1 MQVILYDNQADPRTV
16 DKGTKLVQKASVTAT
31 PVFPLNIV
39 KPMFRLAYNS
49 SYTQINYLYCSDLHR
64 YYFVNRIIMESG
76 KAMILHCESDV
87 LMSFKTDIKNL
98 KCICTRNQYDFNDYI
113 QDEYP
118 SSVKATTTNFIMAS
132 STTPFGLPED
142 DDSLQFIL
150 TMNGLVGEST

>member
-1 MQVILYDNQADPRTV
+1 
-16 DKGTKLVQKASVTAT
+16 
-31 PVFPLNIV
+31 
-39 KPMFRLAYNS
+39 
-49 SYTQINYLYCSDLHR
+49 
-64 YYFVNRIIMESG
+64 MESG